1 MICSIFVLSP
11 RGDTILSKMYR
22 TRPEV
27 GAHERSHT
35 EAFFRKVKFWN
46 AAHGNDG
53 VGASVAADDD
63 KENSAVDPSPSS
75 HSSHQHQ
82 DGKGTKSTGSSSS
95 RDLLLDGKDP
105 PPIFTMPD
113 GLSYLHINRNGLIFA
128 CSTFQNVSPCT
139 VIELLSRIAKVFK
152 DYCGTLSEEAIRKNF
167 ILLYELLDEMVD
179 YGYAQ
184 LTRTETLKPFVY
196 NEPIVVASVP
206 NTGKM
211 INPKT
216 ASANAVHKPVI
227 GGVNMKGKSVNQNQ
241 KNEIF
246 VDILERLN
254 VIFSNNGHV
263 VNSTIDGCIQMK
275 SYLAGN
281 PELRL
286 ALNEDLVIQSSSS
299 NGSDGTTQY
308 GQVVLDDISFH
319 DCVNLTEFEHAR
331 TLSFFP
337 PDGEFI
343 VLNYR
348 LTGDYR
354 TPFRIF
360 PHITELAPTSS
371 SAGNSFEITVM
382 VRAEMETTH
391 FGANVV
397 LELPLPKCTASA
409 TCSILT
415 GSAHLSSDSTG
426 GPSIPGVNALKKN
439 RNSGSAAEYVTSGG
453 ESKIV
458 WSTKKFPGS
467 TEQTLKIK
475 VTLERG
481 KTLTSG
487 IRREIGPVNMNFEIP
502 MFNVSNLNVRYL
514 RIAENMPGYAPYRW
528 VRYVTQSYSYVCR
541 M

>member
-1 MICSIFVLSP
+1 MISSIFVLSP

-35 EAFFRKVKFWN
+35 EAFFRKIKFWN
-46 AAHGNDG
+46 AMNGGGNEG
-53 VGASVAADDD
+53 HSHSHSSTNSGGNTESSLDD
-63 KENSAVDPSPSS
+63 KENGDKDNTSS
-75 HSSHQHQ
+75 F
-82 DGKGTKSTGSSSS
+82 TSSSNKTN
-95 RDLLLDGKDP
+95 RDLLLNGKDP
-105 PPIFTMPD
+105 PPVFTMPD
-113 GLSYLHINRNGLIFA
+113 GQSYLHINRNGLIFA
-128 CSTFQNVSPCT
+128 CATPQNVSPCT

-179 YGYAQ
+179 YGYPQ

-196 NEPIVVASVP
+196 NEPIVVSAVP

-227 GGVNMKGKSVNQNQ
+227 GGVNAKGKSVNQNQ

-286 ALNEDLVIQSSSS
+286 ALNEDLVIQSSSG
-299 NGSDGTTQY
+299 NNAGTNYGS
-308 GQVVLDDISFH
+308 VVLDDISFH
-319 DCVNLTEFEHAR
+319 DCVNLNEFEHGR

-337 PDGEFI
+337 PDGEFV

-360 PHITELAPTSS
+360 PTITENGGYATATATGADSRT
-371 SAGNSFEITVM
+371 FEMTVM
-382 VRAEMETTH
+382 VRAEMENTH
-391 FGANVV
+391 FGANVL
-397 LELPLPKCTASA
+397 LEVPLPKCTTSA
-409 TCSILT
+409 TCHILT
-415 GSAHLSSDSTG
+415 ANGA
-426 GPSIPGVNALKKN
+426 PPGK
-439 RNSGSAAEYVTSGG
+439 NSGSGAEFCSADKKV
-453 ESKIV
+453 V
-458 WSTKKFPGS
+458 WSTKKFPGG
-467 TEQTLKIK
+467 TEQTLKLK
-475 VTLERG
+475 VTLDRACTSQIRG
-481 KTLTSG
+481 
-487 IRREIGPVNMNFEIP
+487 EIGPVNMNFEIP

-541 M
+541 V